1 MSVRYCADVFS
12 LLLLTNHLE
21 EDVVAHARPLYRRG
35 AAHRRRRVGM
45 LGLI

>member
-12 LLLLTNHLE
+12 QLLITNHLE
-21 EDVVAHARPLYRRG
+21 EDVVAYARPLYRRR
-35 AAHRRRRVGM
+35 ATHRRRRVGM